1 MAGPTTAQRDEASV
15 NQERT
20 HRWRQ
25 LLSFHRVGDR
35 QDRAPLDTPDERT
48 EFDKDYDRIVFSSA
62 FRSLHDKTQV
72 FPLSTSDYTRT
83 RLTHSIEAS
92 CVGRSLGQLAGRSLL
107 AQDVEVDPS
116 RLGTIVAAACL
127 AHDIGNPPFGHS
139 GEAAIQHWVERE
151 FPRFEPVEKTDARHP
166 FATEAEWKDLASF
179 EGNAQGFRILNRLQ
193 SRNRDG
199 GLRYTVAT
207 VGAMSKY
214 PRPSVLPGRQKDKA
228 RISEKKFGFFQDD
241 AQLAREVYG
250 RLGLVEREPYIFSRH
265 PLAFLVEAA
274 DDICYAIID
283 LEDSGKLGLIP
294 METVCTLMEGVA
306 AMQPNFKPLKDKV
319 DWESRLGRAR
329 AGAVFALIQECVTA
343 FAENVGAMEAG
354 RFEQSLVS
362 ARPEANRRLEA
373 ITTITREKGYWS
385 ERVLQIEAAGFRTLG
400 GLLDLFAPAVLADT
414 PNREEKKLRQLLP
427 LEFFQRPGPYQED
440 RDQAIERLNPYQR
453 LLCVT
458 DYVSGMTDGFA
469 VELYQRL
476 SGIKLPD

>member
-1 MAGPTTAQRDEASV
+1 MSTQRTD
-15 NQERT
+15 
-20 HRWRQ
+20 RWRQ
-25 LLSFHRVGDR
+25 LLSTHRVGNP
-35 QDRAPLDTPDERT
+35 QHRAPAPDSADERT

-92 CVGRSLGQLAGRSLL
+92 CVGRSLGQLAGRSLR

-116 RLGTIVAAACL
+116 CLGTIVAAACL

-139 GEAAIQHWVERE
+139 GEAAIQHWVERN
-151 FPRFEPVEKTDARHP
+151 FQRFVPVEKQDARHP
-166 FATEAEWKDLASF
+166 FATEGEWKDLASF

-214 PRPSVLPGRQKDKA
+214 PRPSVLPRGRDRDKA

-250 RLGLVEREPYIFSRH
+250 KLGLVEREPYVFSRH

-294 METVCTLMEGVA
+294 METVCSLMEDVA
-306 AMQPNFKPLKDKV
+306 AMQSSFKPLKDRV

-329 AGAVFALIQECVTA
+329 AGAIFALIQECVTA
-343 FAENVGAMEAG
+343 FAEHVMEMEAG
-354 RFEQSLVS
+354 SFERSLVS
-362 ARPEANRRLEA
+362 ARPEADARLKT
-373 ITTITREKGYWS
+373 ITNITREKGYWS

-400 GLLDLFAPAVLADT
+400 GLLDRFAPAVLADT
-414 PNREEKKLRQLLP
+414 PNREEEKLRQLLP
-427 LEFFQRPGPYQED
+427 LEFFQRPGPYVES
-440 RDQAIERLNPYQR
+440 RKEAIERLNPYQR

-469 VELYQRL
+469 VDLYQRL

>member
-1 MAGPTTAQRDEASV
+1 V
-15 NQERT
+15 NQDRT
-20 HRWRQ
+20 ERWRQ
-25 LLSFHRVGDR
+25 LLSFHRVGNK
-35 QDRAPLDTPDERT
+35 QDLAPLDTPDERT

-107 AQDVEVDPS
+107 AQDVEVDPP
-116 RLGTIVAAACL
+116 RMGTIVAAACL

-139 GEAAIQHWVERE
+139 GEAAIQHWVERS
-151 FPRFEPVEKTDARHP
+151 FPRFEPREKTDARHP
-166 FATEAEWKDLASF
+166 FATEAQWQDLARF

-214 PRPSVLPGRQKDKA
+214 PTPSVLPGRRERKKKGGP
-228 RISEKKFGFFQDD
+228 ISEKKFGFFQDD
-241 AQLAREVYG
+241 AQLAREVYS
-250 RLGLVEREPYIFSRH
+250 RLGLVEREPYVFSRH

-294 METVCTLMEGVA
+294 METVCTLMEEVA
-306 AMQPNFKPLKDKV
+306 ELQKNFRPLKDKV

-343 FAENVGAMEAG
+343 FAENVKAMEAG
-354 RFEQSLVS
+354 SFEESLVS
-362 ARPEANRRLEA
+362 ARPEASEKLKR
-373 ITTITREKGYWS
+373 ITKITQEKGYWN

-400 GLLDLFAPAVLADT
+400 GLLDMFAPAVLADT

-440 RDQAIERLNPYQR
+440 RDQAIERLNPYER

-476 SGIKLPD
+476 SGIKLPE

>member
-1 MAGPTTAQRDEASV
+1 MSK
-15 NQERT
+15 ERT
-20 HRWRQ
+20 ERWRQ
-25 LLSFHRVGDR
+25 LLSAHRVGDPPH
-35 QDRAPLDTPDERT
+35 RAPLDSRDERT

-92 CVGRSLGQLAGRSLL
+92 CVGRSLGQLAGRSLN
-107 AQDVEVDPS
+107 AQGVEVEPA

-139 GEAAIQHWVERE
+139 GEAAIQHWVERN
-151 FPRFEPVEKTDARHP
+151 FPRFEPVEKPDARHP
-166 FATEAEWKDLASF
+166 FALEGEWRDLASF

-214 PRPSVLPGRQKDKA
+214 PTPSVLPDRRERTKRGP
-228 RISEKKFGFFQDD
+228 ISEKKFGFFQDD
-241 AQLAREVYG
+241 AQLAREVFG
-250 RLGLVEREPYIFSRH
+250 KLGLVEREPYVFSRH

-294 METVCTLMEGVA
+294 LETVCALMEDVA
-306 AMQPNFKPLKDKV
+306 AMQPNFRPLRDKV

-329 AGAVFALIQECVTA
+329 AGAVFALIQECVMA
-343 FAENVGAMEAG
+343 FAEHIRAMEAG

-362 ARPEANRRLEA
+362 ARPEASQKLEA
-373 ITTITREKGYWS
+373 ITDITREKGYWS

-400 GLLDLFAPAVLADT
+400 GLLDMFVPAVLADT
-414 PNREEKKLRQLLP
+414 PDREQKKLRQLLP
-427 LEFFQRPGPYQED
+427 LEFFQRPGPYEED
-440 RDQAIERLNPYQR
+440 RDEAIRRLSPYQR

-476 SGIKLPD
+476 SGIKLPE